1 MYPIRLTRQYFAL
14 LNQMSEP
21 PSNSRFTLNP
31 EHISEAT
38 INRLSLY
45 SRLLAALE
53 QEGVAVVSS
62 KELSD
67 RADFTATQIRRD
79 LACFGQF
86 GKRGIGYEVAALK
99 QDISKILGVH
109 VRRKA
114 ALVGVGNLGSALLG
128 YRVLREHNF
137 EIVAAFDSQPEKWNK
152 VINSVVV
159 QDIDKLPQTIQSE
172 QIEIGII
179 AVPLDAAQSAL
190 DLLVSAGIKAILN
203 FAPARLTV
211 PRSIKLRNVD
221 LSIELEGLS
230 YFLQH
235 GSP

>member
-1 MYPIRLTRQYFAL
+1 
-14 LNQMSEP
+14 
-21 PSNSRFTLNP
+21 
-31 EHISEAT
+31 
-38 INRLSLY
+38 LSLQKSY
-45 SRLLAALE
+45 QIALIS
-53 QEGVAVVSS
+53 QQ
-62 KELSD
+62 L
-67 RADFTATQIRRD
+67 RFRRD

-86 GKRGIGYEVAALK
+86 GKRGIGYEVVALK
-99 QDISKILGVH
+99 RDINKILGVH
-109 VRRKA
+109 VRRKV

-159 QDIDKLPQTIQSE
+159 QDVDKLPQTIQSE

-211 PRSIKLRNVD
+211 LRSIKLRNVD

-235 GSP
+235 GSPQR